1 MADSTFLFYYPGGI
15 SQGSRFLSW
24 CRMPRE
30 IISRILEDPD
40 EKRNRA
46 LRFRCNAKII
56 PFRWRNIKNALDGNP
71 GSLFSLGGFVNRN
84 TPTVSSVSRSPGF
97 AGEAE

>member
-1 MADSTFLFYYPGGI
+1 
-15 SQGSRFLSW
+15 
-24 CRMPRE
+24 MPRK

-84 TPTVSSVSRSPGF
+84 TPSVSSVSRSPGF
-97 AGEAE
+97 AGEAEEV